1 MFTCLTNRDVINDIK
16 VYRTAV
22 CIAQALV
29 FSKAVIVT
37 VEAKDRKVRSLPV
50 HTRCSERRSV
60 LDLPSVDHAANVL
73 EELDSAPLKPSTA
86 FLKKD

>member
-29 FSKAVIVT
+29 LSKAVIGT
-37 VEAKDRKVRSLPV
+37 VEAKDRKVRLV
-50 HTRCSERRSV
+50 KLCWC
-60 LDLPSVDHAANVL
+60 AAKVRF
-73 EELDSAPLKPSTA
+73 ELN
-86 FLKKD
+86 

>member
-29 FSKAVIVT
+29 LSKAVIGT
-37 VEAKDRKVRSLPV
+37 VEAKDRKVPLSRHSLV
-50 HTRCSERRSV
+50 KNTAMRKLRFADTR
-60 LDLPSVDHAANVL
+60 
-73 EELDSAPLKPSTA
+73 
-86 FLKKD
+86 